1 MGWGRFSKRNVQ
13 TQVCNVLT
21 KAMHLAAFKIQ
32 IWFQLNMP
40 VAKDKESRSKKR
52 EEKEKE
58 FFSVAAEK
66 VGGSLLLLWYLFLFN
81 LCGCPSQT

>member
-40 VAKDKESRSKKR
+40 VAKDKVRRSKK
-52 EEKEKE
+52 EKRK
-58 FFSVAAEK
+58 K
-66 VGGSLLLLWYLFLFN
+66 KKRGGRQGILL
-81 LCGCPSQT
+81 CCS